1 MASSKVKS
9 KLLRFLKK
17 GHSIEQ
23 DNLKWMNDLK
33 GWIQTQC
40 TFVQMYVVKGSSLIL
55 NLNLNLNEIHNL
67 KMTYSL
73 AEFRMCF
80 HSTFNSQQMQGAGCR
95 FLIAVVKPQ
104 DSLAHKSQ
112 ITGVKP
118 QDPHHPY
125 HVMCDPYGGQKR
137 QILCYFW
144 VSIVTSEYS

>member
-1 MASSKVKS
+1 MASSEVKS

-40 TFVQMYVVKGSSLIL
+40 TFVQMYVVKASSLIL

-104 DSLAHKSQ
+104 D
-112 ITGVKP
+112 
-118 QDPHHPY
+118 PHHPY

>member
-1 MASSKVKS
+1 
-9 KLLRFLKK
+9 
-17 GHSIEQ
+17 
-23 DNLKWMNDLK
+23 
-33 GWIQTQC
+33 
-40 TFVQMYVVKGSSLIL
+40 
-55 NLNLNLNEIHNL
+55 
-67 KMTYSL
+67 MTYSL

-118 QDPHHPY
+118 QASRAYQPQDPHHPY